1 MCHQHLSFSYTS
13 KVFLLALLDTPIP
26 SPFISMWL
34 LQISITPGS
43 MNELKSNCWSSFT
56 VITNIVHRALRCQ
69 PKWLQTLGSF
79 STRARAADCNV
90 PLLGIQKIRP
100 ACPEMRCRVSCF
112 GDEDLEW
119 ISLREGPAS
128 KKSSAKI
135 MIAVPQPLLPQP
147 LLLVAIY
154 IKILS
159 TETKQ

>member
-56 VITNIVHRALRCQ
+56 VITNIVHRALRYQ

-79 STRARAADCNV
+79 STRARAGRLQCPIAWDTEDTSCMSRDEMQSQ
-90 PLLGIQKIRP
+90 LLWR
-100 ACPEMRCRVSCF
+100 
-112 GDEDLEW
+112 W
-119 ISLREGPAS
+119 GPWVDFPQGRTCLQEELSQNHDSSSTAS
-128 KKSSAKI
+128 SSTASSSSSN
-135 MIAVPQPLLPQP
+135 L
-147 LLLVAIY
+147 Y
-154 IKILS
+154 
-159 TETKQ
+159 